1 MSQFYDSGVHEALRD
16 LGLTKE
22 AQQSATLF
30 YRQRPN
36 PLVTIARRMKRLFKL
51 KIPKFDFSK
60 LIKKLFRNPFR
71 IVGKQL
77 AGKAPPIK
85 L

>member
-1 MSQFYDSGVHEALRD
+1 MPTPYDHGVHCALAD
-16 LGLTKE
+16 LGLTKQ
-22 AQQSATLF
+22 AQHPVTLF

-36 PLVTIARRMKRLFKL
+36 PLVQIARRLKKIFKL
-51 KIPKFDFSK
+51 KIPKFDFAK
-60 LIKKLFRNPFR
+60 LIKRLFRNPFR

-77 AGKAPPIK
+77 SGTAPPIK

>member
-1 MSQFYDSGVHEALRD
+1 VNTHYQYGVHNALCD
-16 LGLTKE
+16 LGLVKE
-22 AQQSATLF
+22 ARHAPSLF

-36 PLVTIARRMKRLFKL
+36 PFVTIQRKLRRLFTL
-51 KIPKFDFSK
+51 KTPKFDFSK
-60 LIKKLFRNPFR
+60 LIKRLFRNPFR
-71 IVGKQL
+71 IIGKQL